1 MKNLNSEESEEFN
14 QKQFEEDEREKRKT
28 KKSIFGA
35 NEKEVQKS
43 KESENGCQ
51 IF

>member
-1 MKNLNSEESEEFN
+1 MKSQNSEEFN
-14 QKQFEEDEREKRKT
+14 QKQFEEDEIEKRKT

-43 KESENGCQ
+43 KENENGCQ